1 MSSIQQRRVC
11 GLVLFIHAVPL
22 VIWSQTTRIHKAI
35 LEAWKNNSKLCAIWR
50 IFFGRDKLIS
60 RIGKYIFPYGYI
72 KWILSIWFDGIVVL
86 VVNSKKRCW
95 SMLLAGKSSGG
106 NIFRLHTSSS
116 FDVLPHMSFSPMR
129 APTLYSCVLH
139 VPTRIRNWHLFGS
152 SSLIFRLGRVW
163 MEPIYPSLQ
172 CLFCL

>member
-1 MSSIQQRRVC
+1 M
-11 GLVLFIHAVPL
+11 VPNDMHTQDNIGSL
-22 VIWSQTTRIHKAI
+22 
-35 LEAWKNNSKLCAIWR
+35 KNNSKLCAIWR
-50 IFFGRDKLIS
+50 IFLAEILIS
-60 RIGKYIFPYGYI
+60 RIEKYIFSCDYLYE

-152 SSLIFRLGRVW
+152 SSLIFRHGRVW
-163 MEPIYPSLQ
+163 MEPISMFAMSL
-172 CLFCL
+172 LLINRKFILNHISYHSLL